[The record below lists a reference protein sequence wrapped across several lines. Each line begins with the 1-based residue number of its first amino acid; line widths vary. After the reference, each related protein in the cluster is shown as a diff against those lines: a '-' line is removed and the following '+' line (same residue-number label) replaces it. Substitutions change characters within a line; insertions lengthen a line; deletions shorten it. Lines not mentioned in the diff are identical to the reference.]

1 MSAAVTRYLTGAPNE
16 EIFGFCQG
24 IRHGDLV
31 WVAGQVGKDN
41 STGEMDGPTEFS
53 NRLRRTV
60 ANIRE
65 AATELLGEDAK
76 LFYTQAHVA
85 MPLAEVWDD
94 LAAGHRDL
102 LGEAPASA
110 VVTVKA
116 LAQPDYLVE
125 VSAMAG
131 VKEVDRIEDTGPIG
145 GPLGSSRA
153 VRVGDIVFLGGHSS
167 LDADGV
173 PVGATAA
180 EQLDGAA
187 RSLGATLAEMGG
199 SLGDCVA
206 VNVWV
211 AVEPGSEEAGDISA
225 ANRAHF
231 GDDKPTSTLVFVPE
245 LPLGALVQ
253 LSATAV
259 IPA

>member
-1 MSAAVTRYLTGAPNE
+1 MRAAPTRFLAGAPNE

-24 IRHGDLV
+24 VRYGDLV
-31 WVAGQVGKDN
+31 WIAGQVGKDN
-41 STGEMDGPTEFS
+41 STGEMDGPAEFA
-53 NRLRRTV
+53 NRLRRAV

-65 AATELLGEDAK
+65 IAAELLGDQAR

-102 LGEAPASA
+102 LGDAPASA

-153 VRVGDIVFLGGHSS
+153 VRVGDLVFLGGHTSAG
-167 LDADGV
+167 ADGV

-199 SLGDCVA
+199 SLADCVA

-211 AVEPGSEEAGDISA
+211 AVDPGGDEVGDISA

-231 GDDKPTSTLVFVPE
+231 GDKKPSSTLVFVPE

-259 IPA
+259 LPA

>member
-1 MSAAVTRYLTGAPNE
+1 MSAAPTRYLSGAPNE

-24 IRHGDLV
+24 MRHSDLV

-41 STGEMDGPTEFS
+41 STGEMDGPTEFA

-65 AATELLGEDAK
+65 AATELLGEEAE
-76 LFYTQAHVA
+76 LLYTQAHVA
-85 MPLAEVWDD
+85 MPLGEVWDD
-94 LAAGHRDL
+94 LAAGHRAL

-110 VVTVKA
+110 VLTVDS

-125 VSAMAG
+125 VSAMAAVG
-131 VKEVDRIEDTGPIG
+131 EVERIEDTGPTG
-145 GPLGSSRA
+145 APLGASRA
-153 VRVGDIVFLGGHSS
+153 VRAGDLVFLGGHT
-167 LDADGV
+167 AAGEDGV

-187 RSLGATLAEMGG
+187 RSLGGTLAEMGG
-199 SLGDCVA
+199 SLADCVA

-211 AVEPGSEEAGDISA
+211 VGEPGSPEVGDISA

-231 GDDKPTSTLVFVPE
+231 GAEKPTSTLVFVPE

-259 IPA
+259 LPA

>member
-1 MSAAVTRYLTGAPNE
+1 VSAVTTRYLAGAPNE

-24 IRHGDLV
+24 MRHGDLV

-41 STGEMDGPTEFS
+41 STGEMDGPAEFA

-65 AATELLGEDAK
+65 IAAELLGEDAR

-85 MPLAEVWDD
+85 MPLGEVWDD
-94 LAAGHRDL
+94 LAAGHREL
-102 LGEAPASA
+102 LAEAPASA
-110 VVTVKA
+110 VVPVKA

-131 VKEVDRIEDTGPIG
+131 VEEAVRIEDTGPVG
-145 GPLGSSRA
+145 GPLGTSSA
-153 VRVGDIVFLGGHSS
+153 VRVGDLVFLGGHTSAG
-167 LDADGV
+167 ADGV

-180 EQLDGAA
+180 EQLEGAA
-187 RSLGATLAEMGG
+187 RSLAATLEAMGG
-199 SLGDCVA
+199 GLGDCVA

-211 AVEPGSEEAGDISA
+211 AGEPGTPEAGDISA
-225 ANRAHF
+225 ANRAYF
-231 GDDKPTSTLVFVPE
+231 GAEKPTSTLVFVPE

-259 IPA
+259 VPA